1 MPPSPAASTPAG
13 RPDVHQQVI
22 DWRRQ
27 VLEDVGYPSELA
39 RKLATEIG
47 IDLHEACGLL
57 ERIRAQQ
64 KARPPEE
71 TVGETTDPA
80 ELAARILA

>member
-1 MPPSPAASTPAG
+1 MPPSPAASTPVG

-22 DWRRQ
+22 EWRRQ
-27 VLEDVGYPSELA
+27 VLEDAGYPTELA

-47 IDLHEACGLL
+47 IDLHEACELL
-57 ERIRAQQ
+57 ERIKAQHE
-64 KARPPEE
+64 ARPSEAE
-71 TVGETTDPA
+71 ATDPA